1 MVELEEKIESNK
13 KNLTVSQNELPS
25 LNSERANI
33 ENIILELNKSIKTND
48 LEVDNI
54 NQEILSN
61 EEIIDQKRTESLTYD
76 SSIQKIQIE
85 IEQLVESVAEKNINI
100 EIISKDEEEEMLKLR
115 KEGNLSKAK
124 FYRLQKSINEFGP
137 VNLLAPEE
145 YLKLEEKYDFIDK
158 QLTDLDTSLMNLEKT
173 IKKIDEESRTAFIDA
188 FERISEKYLSLIHI

>member
-1 MVELEEKIESNK
+1 MILRKNPSVSLKLRYPIAVRVSTLISVLMLITILVAFPRFKTKEFLEKE
-13 KNLTVSQNELPS
+13 
-25 LNSERANI
+25 
-33 ENIILELNKSIKTND
+33 
-48 LEVDNI
+48 
-54 NQEILSN
+54 
-61 EEIIDQKRTESLTYD
+61 
-76 SSIQKIQIE
+76 IQIE

-100 EIISKDEEEEMLKLR
+100 QIISKDEEEEMLKLR

-173 IKKIDEESRTAFIDA
+173 IKPVLLLARVLFFILQ
-188 FERISEKYLSLIHI
+188 FWIIYTLFKL